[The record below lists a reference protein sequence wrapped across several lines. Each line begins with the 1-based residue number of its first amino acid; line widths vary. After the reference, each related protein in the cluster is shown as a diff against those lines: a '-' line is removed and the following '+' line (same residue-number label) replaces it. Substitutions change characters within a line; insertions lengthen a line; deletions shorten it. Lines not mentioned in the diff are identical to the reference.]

1 MYNQKICSFHVSD
14 LHLFTVVLPYI
25 NEKIKEEKD
34 IVIISQKDLSLE
46 VKKYL
51 KNVKSF
57 ECEREKIISIG
68 WRRVKEEQFDK
79 DFSEKT
85 VIVIGNNDFIDEVNK
100 FLDTKIGI
108 YEIVNCY
115 NVESGN
121 QIASIVE
128 KYDMFL
134 NTEGKFRIEK
144 NSQNAQKR
152 KTIKSQL

>member
-14 LHLFTVVLPYI
+14 LHLFTIVLPYI

-57 ECEREKIISIG
+57 KCEREKIISIG
-68 WRRVKEEQFDK
+68 WRRVKEELFYEN
-79 DFSEKT
+79 FSNKI
-85 VIVIGNNDFIDEVNK
+85 VVVIGNNNFVAEVNK
-100 FLDTKIGI
+100 ILDTKINI
-108 YEIVNCY
+108 YEILNCY
-115 NVESGN
+115 SIENGN
-121 QIASIVE
+121 QIADIIQ
-128 KYDMFL
+128 KYDILL

-144 NSQNAQKR
+144 NSHDVQKR

>member
-14 LHLFTVVLPYI
+14 LHLFTIVLPYI

-57 ECEREKIISIG
+57 KCEREKILNIG
-68 WRRVKEEQFDK
+68 WRRVKEEQFNK
-79 DFSEKT
+79 DFSNKI
-85 VIVIGNNDFIDEVNK
+85 VIVIGNNNFVDEVNK
-100 FLDTKIGI
+100 ILDTKVDIF
-108 YEIVNCY
+108 EIVNCY
-115 NVESGN
+115 NIENGN
-121 QIASIVE
+121 QIADIIQR
-128 KYDMFL
+128 YDMLL